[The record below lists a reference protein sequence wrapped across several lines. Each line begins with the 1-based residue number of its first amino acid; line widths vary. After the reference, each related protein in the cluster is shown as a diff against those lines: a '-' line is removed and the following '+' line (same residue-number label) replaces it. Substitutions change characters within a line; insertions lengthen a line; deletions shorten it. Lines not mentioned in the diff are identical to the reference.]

1 MAYSLTCTAQKES
14 IRWINFEQLEDSLTI
29 RPKKVF
35 VHFYTDWC
43 TYCKKMEEAAFK
55 NPIVITTLNSEYY
68 NVKMNAESRET
79 IKFGGKHFINKNIGK
94 SRTPFHE
101 IPLLLGSKENQPFTL
116 PVTIILNKQF
126 RITRRYFEYLS
137 SKKLLKVILDSK
149 SLETP

>member
-1 MAYSLTCTAQKES
+1 MTYSLTCTAQKES

-43 TYCKKMEEAAFK
+43 TYCKKMDEAAFK
-55 NPIVITTLNSEYY
+55 NASVIKLLNTKYY
-68 NVKMNAESRET
+68 AVKMNAESRDT
-79 IKFGGKHFINKNIGK
+79 ITFGGKQFINKNIGK

-116 PVTIILNKQF
+116 PVTIILSKQLT
-126 RITRRYFEYLS
+126 ITKQLNEYLS
-137 SKKLLKVILDSK
+137 TQKTINILI
-149 SLETP
+149 E